1 MLSMPC
7 SHYFF
12 EQLIP
17 ANSIVLPVN
26 NFGANYL
33 QLSVCSK
40 GVNAAKLD
48 RFGQVGE
55 AGRFGSSGFLCFQYH
70 KLRHKRSLRWRLM
83 PVPYIASTA
92 IQQPTP

>member
-1 MLSMPC
+1 MPALP
-7 SHYFF
+7 SLLLLLLYYS

-17 ANSIVLPVN
+17 ADSIVLPVN

-40 GVNAAKLD
+40 GVNAAKLE

-55 AGRFGSSGFLCFQYH
+55 
-70 KLRHKRSLRWRLM
+70 
-83 PVPYIASTA
+83 V
-92 IQQPTP
+92 